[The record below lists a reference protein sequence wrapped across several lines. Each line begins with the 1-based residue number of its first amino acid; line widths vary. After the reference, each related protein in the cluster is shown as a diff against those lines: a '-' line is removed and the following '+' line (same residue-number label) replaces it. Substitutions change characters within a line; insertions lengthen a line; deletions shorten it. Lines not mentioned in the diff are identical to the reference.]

1 MVISSCVGDLADTT
15 LDLNWNITSLFLVRM
30 MSGLSGELVMLEVGM
45 AGSESLK
52 KRLMMPVRGES
63 VEEIRDSA

>member
-1 MVISSCVGDLADTT
+1 MVISSCIGDLVDTT

-45 AGSESLK
+45 AGSEPLK
-52 KRLMMPVRGES
+52 KRLMMPVRGEI